1 MQIDTATAADIPQL
15 NALLSILFTQEA
27 EFTPDPQA
35 QARGLAL
42 IVGNPA
48 VGVILVARE
57 GNAVLGMV
65 NLLFTVSTAL
75 GEKVALLDDLVVA
88 ADRRG
93 AGIGSRLLD
102 RAIAF
107 AREQAC
113 RRITLN
119 TDRSNESARRI
130 YQRHGFVTSN
140 MIPMRLLLT

>member
-1 MQIDTATAADIPQL
+1 MHIDIAAAADIPQL

-27 EFTPDPQA
+27 EFAPDTSA

-42 IVGNPA
+42 IIGNPA
-48 VGVILVARE
+48 VGAILVARE
-57 GNAVLGMV
+57 GNEALGMV

-75 GEKVALLDDLVVA
+75 GAKVALLDDLVVKPE
-88 ADRRG
+88 RRG
-93 AGIGSRLLD
+93 TGIGTRLLD

-107 AREQAC
+107 ACEQAC

-119 TDRSNESARRI
+119 TDPSNESARRI
-130 YQRHGFVTSN
+130 YQKHGFVTSN